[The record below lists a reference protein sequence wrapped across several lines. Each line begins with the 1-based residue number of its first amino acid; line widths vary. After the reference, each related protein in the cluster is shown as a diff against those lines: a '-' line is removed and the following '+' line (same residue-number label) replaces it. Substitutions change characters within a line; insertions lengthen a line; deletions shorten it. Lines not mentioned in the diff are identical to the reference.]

1 MSALTECPKCGEQVQ
16 WMGDASEI
24 NEDDVIVDGYCTADT
39 GCEANWVKKNNIM
52 PAEMR
57 EALAD

>member
-24 NEDDVIVDGYCTADT
+24 NEDDVIVDGYCTADN
-39 GCEANWVKKNNIM
+39 GCEANWVEVYSHVASQTCPKTY
-52 PAEMR
+52 
-57 EALAD
+57 